1 MVRHGRMARTMSEDT
16 RAAVPLRWW
25 RAFRGLPDGL
35 RVATYVAVG
44 LVLALV
50 VTGLFATALVRR
62 PLPQVSGDV
71 EVPGLTGSVTVLRD
85 GAGVPHVYAD
95 TSSDLAMGQGYV
107 TAQERFFQMDVR
119 RRSASGTLAALVGEG
134 ALPGDRAARTL
145 GLRRVAERELALLS
159 PDTRTFLEAYADG
172 VNAYLAQ
179 SAPSQLAVEYTLLDL
194 DGADLAPADWTAVD
208 TLTWLKAWGWD
219 LGGAAAADDEVAR
232 VLAADAVG
240 AARAATLWPAVP
252 DDVVPVVPSGAVVD
266 GRFEPGAT
274 ETTTRNP
281 LRPAPGGHGAGALAA
296 AGAALAALPTWA
308 GRGPGAGSNAAVVS
322 GERSS
327 TGAPLLAA
335 DPHLAAEVPGPW
347 MQVGL
352 HCREVG
358 PACPYDVAGFSLPGV
373 PGVVQGHNAEV
384 AWGAAAAGPDTADLV
399 VERLR
404 AGAAGDEVLVGQR
417 WRPVRTRTETIEVA
431 GGDDVPLEVRST
443 RHGPLLSDVDPDAA
457 ATGEASTVGRGA
469 DLDEELAV
477 AVQWVG
483 LRPAPSLDG
492 LLGLARAEDVE
503 GARRATAALAVPALD
518 VVLADR
524 AGTVGVQVAGAVPVR
539 KSGRDGTLP
548 AAGWRPED
556 DWTGEVLPATALPF
570 TTDPLDGVA
579 VAANQVP
586 VGEGYPYLLGE
597 GFDPGQRAS
606 RLRDLLLA
614 DEQSVASLEEVQRD
628 EVSTLAPVLVPAL
641 LRIDLDEG
649 YADDGQRL
657 LRDWD
662 LDQPADGPGSA
673 AAAYLNATW
682 RELLAATFHDELP
695 PSTWPDGGP
704 RWIQVVG
711 GLLEEPDDPWWDDA
725 ATDRVERRDDVLRAA
740 MLEARDELVRRQ
752 AQDAERWTWGHQ
764 HLLRLTSPGLLG
776 DGAALGL
783 ARRVVEPDP
792 WPVGGGPGSVD
803 STSWDPVL
811 GFEVTTGPS
820 MRMVLSLADWDDS
833 RWVALTGVSG
843 HPASEHYTD
852 QTDLLVRGESLPFPF
867 TPEAVAAAAED
878 ELTLLPAR

>member
-1 MVRHGRMARTMSEDT
+1 MARTMSEDT
-16 RAAVPLRWW
+16 RAPLPLRWW
-25 RAFRGLPDGL
+25 RAFRGLPDTL
-35 RVATYVAVG
+35 RVSTYVAVG

-50 VTGLFATALVRR
+50 VTALFATALVRR

-71 EVPGLTGSVTVLRD
+71 EVPGLSASVTVLRD

-95 TSSDLAMGQGYV
+95 TPADLALAQGYV

-134 ALPGDRAARTL
+134 AVMGDRVARTL
-145 GLRRVAERELALLS
+145 GLRRVAARELGLLS
-159 PDTRTFLEAYADG
+159 PATRTFLEAYADG

-179 SAPSQLAVEYTLLDL
+179 SSPSQLAVEYTLLDL
-194 DGADLAPADWTAVD
+194 DGGDRAPADWTAVD

-219 LGGAAAADDEVAR
+219 LGGAAAASDEVAR
-232 VLAADAVG
+232 VLTADAVG
-240 AARAATLWPAVP
+240 SSRAAALWPAAP
-252 DDVVPVVPSGAVVD
+252 GTVVPVVPAGAVVD
-266 GRFEPGAT
+266 GRFEPAAT

-281 LRPAPGGHGAGALAA
+281 LRPAPGLQRGSVRALAA
-296 AGAALAALPTWA
+296 AGAALDALPPWA
-308 GRGPGAGSNAAVVS
+308 GRGPGAGSNAVVVS
-322 GERSS
+322 GERTS
-327 TGAPLLAA
+327 TGAAILAA

-358 PACPYDVAGFSLPGV
+358 PACPWDVAGFSLPGV

-384 AWGAAAAGPDTADLV
+384 AWGAAAAGPDTTDLV
-399 VERLR
+399 VERVR
-404 AGAAGDEVLVGQR
+404 ADRVLVGER

-431 GGDDVPLEVRST
+431 GGEDVVLEVRST
-443 RHGPLLSDVDPDAA
+443 GHGPLLSDVDPDAA
-457 ATGEASTVGRGA
+457 AAGAASNPALRV
-469 DLDEELAV
+469 DLDEEVAV

-483 LRPAPSLDG
+483 LRPAPALDG
-492 LLGLARAEDVE
+492 LLGLALADDVE
-503 GARRATAALAVPALD
+503 QARDAAAELAVPALD

-524 AGTVGVQVAGAVPVR
+524 AGAVGVQVSGAVPVR

-548 AAGWRPED
+548 TAGWRPEN
-556 DWTGEVLPATALPF
+556 DWTDDVLPAAALPF
-570 TTDPLDGVA
+570 TTDPADGLVVA
-579 VAANQVP
+579 SNQAP
-586 VGEGYPYLLGE
+586 VGLGYPYLLGE
-597 GFDPGQRAS
+597 GWDPGQRAT

-614 DEQSVASLEEVQRD
+614 EEQSVADVEEVQRD
-628 EVSTLAPVLVPAL
+628 QVSTLAPVLVPAL
-641 LRIDLDEG
+641 LGVALDEG

-657 LRDWD
+657 LEDWD

-704 RWIQVVG
+704 RWIQVVEA
-711 GLLEEPDDPWWDDA
+711 LLAEPDDPWWDDV
-725 ATDRVERRDDVLRAA
+725 ATERVEQRDDVLRAA

-776 DGAALGL
+776 EGAALDL

-803 STSWDPVL
+803 TTSWDPVQ

-833 RWVALTGVSG
+833 RWVSLTGVSG
-843 HPASEHYTD
+843 HPASDHYTD

-878 ELTLLPAR
+878 ELTLLPAP